1 MALFNKTKE
10 ELLPEQFPEHI
21 AFIMDGNGRWAK
33 KRGLPRK
40 FGHREGAKTFKKITR
55 YCKDIGIKNITFYAF
70 STENWK
76 RPEDEVSAIIEL
88 FREYIVD
95 VRNYIGEEVR
105 VLFLGDK
112 TIFDDDLQKKMN
124 DLEEDT
130 KDYNKMT
137 MLLAINYGG
146 RDEIVHAAK
155 ILSEQVKRGEIQPD
169 EITEDMFQKYLYTAD
184 VPDVD
189 LMIRPSGELRLSNF
203 LIWQSAYAEFYFTD
217 VLWPDFSPNELDKAL
232 IEFGKRSRRLEVSE
246 WQSGYFLLR

>member
-1 MALFNKTKE
+1 MALFGKKNQTE
-10 ELLPEQFPEHI
+10 QVSLPENLPQHI

-33 KRGLPRK
+33 KCSLPRK
-40 FGHREGAKTFKKITR
+40 FGHREGAKTFKKIAR

-76 RPEDEVSAIIEL
+76 RPEDEVKAIIEL

-95 VRNYIGEEVR
+95 VRNYIGEDVR

-112 TIFDDDLQKKMN
+112 SIFDEDLQKKMN
-124 DLEEDT
+124 DLEYDT
-130 KDYNKMT
+130 KDNKQMT

-146 RDEIVHAAK
+146 RDEIVHASK
-155 ILSEQVKRGEIQPD
+155 LLSEKVKNCEISSD
-169 EITEDMFQKYLYTAD
+169 DITEEMFGRYLYTAD

-203 LIWQSAYAEFYFTD
+203 LIWQSAYAEFYFTN
-217 VLWPDFSPNELDKAL
+217 VLWPDFLPAELDKAL
-232 IEFGKRSRRLEVSE
+232 VEYSKRSRRFGGV
-246 WQSGYFLLR
+246 

>member
-1 MALFNKTKE
+1 MALFKKKKTDSG
-10 ELLPEQFPEHI
+10 LPEILPEHI

-40 FGHREGAKTFKKITR
+40 FGHREGAKNFRRIAR

-76 RPEDEVSAIIEL
+76 RPKDEVDAIIEL

-112 TIFDDDLQKKMN
+112 SIFDADLQKKMV

-130 KDYNKMT
+130 KDNHEMT

-146 RDEIVHAAK
+146 RDEVVHVSK
-155 ILSEQVKRGEIQPD
+155 ILAQKAADGELKPED
-169 EITEDMFQKYLYTAD
+169 ITEDMFGSYLYTKD

-217 VLWPDFSPNELDKAL
+217 VLWPDFSPEELEKAL
-232 IEFGKRSRRLEVSE
+232 VNFAGRSRRFGGV
-246 WQSGYFLLR
+246 

>member
-1 MALFNKTKE
+1 MALFGKKNQTE
-10 ELLPEQFPEHI
+10 QVSLPENLPQHS

-33 KRGLPRK
+33 KRSLQRK
-40 FGHREGAKTFKKITR
+40 FGHREGAKTFKKIAR

-76 RPEDEVSAIIEL
+76 RPEDEVKAIIEL

-95 VRNYIGEEVR
+95 VRNYIGEDVR

-112 TIFDDDLQKKMN
+112 SIFDEDLQKKMN
-124 DLEEDT
+124 DLEYDT
-130 KDYNKMT
+130 KDNKQMT

-146 RDEIVHAAK
+146 RDEIVHASK
-155 ILSEQVKRGEIQPD
+155 LLSEKVKNGEISSD
-169 EITEDMFQKYLYTAD
+169 DITEEMFGKYLYTAD

-203 LIWQSAYAEFYFTD
+203 LIWQSAYAEFYFTN
-217 VLWPDFSPNELDKAL
+217 VLWPDFLPAELDKAL
-232 IEFGKRSRRLEVSE
+232 VEYSKRSRRFGGV
-246 WQSGYFLLR
+246 